1 LSETPDDAL
10 ALATRTGLPSG
21 FLYLRDEYP
30 RDRWTTKLDETAA
43 FWLQMHASFRGHQ
56 AHMDGLVTQWRA
68 NGDAAALHRQ
78 LIPAL
83 QSFLQHLDGHHR
95 VESGQYFPMMRRIE
109 PRIGAGIDLLDRDHD
124 AIHETLEALF
134 QGGLAFHR
142 AVSGNAPDAGDRAHR
157 LSDLIDGNARPLLR
171 HLEDEEDIVIP
182 LIQLRGLHGQEA
194 PDPS

>member
-1 LSETPDDAL
+1 MPAL
-10 ALATRTGLPSG
+10 ASRTGLPPEL
-21 FLYLRDEYP
+21 LYLREAYP
-30 RDRWTTKLDETAA
+30 RDRWTSKLDETAA

-56 AHMDGLVTQWRA
+56 AHMDGLVSQWRTK
-68 NGDAAALHRQ
+68 GDAAALHRQ

-95 VESGQYFPMMRRIE
+95 VESGQYFPMMRQIE
-109 PRIGAGIDLLDRDHD
+109 PKIGAGIDLLDRDHD

-134 QGGLAFHR
+134 HGGMAFPQ
-142 AVSGNAPDAGDRAHR
+142 AVAANAPDAADTANR

-182 LIQLRGLHGQEA
+182 LIQLRGLHEV
-194 PDPS
+194 